1 MVSISELYGGEQQ
14 LIQRIKNSIGFNT
27 HVALPAVVQS
37 VNLTNQTVD
46 VQPTVRERII
56 SQTGEIQYVQ
66 YPLLINV
73 PIVFPQVGAFRITFP
88 IERGDECFVIF
99 ADIAIDNW
107 WKSGNVQNPVEQRR
121 HDLSDGFAFF
131 GALNQEKIGSQPAIS
146 SSGLE
151 IKSTKTGTGIHIGSS
166 DITFTCS
173 SGSVT
178 LSQLLAHYHIDGLG
192 SPTSAPI
199 FNSGGGST

>member
-14 LIQRIKNSIGFNT
+14 LIQRIKNNIGFNT
-27 HVALPAVVQS
+27 HVALPAIVQS
-37 VNLTNQTVD
+37 VNLANQTVE

-88 IERGDECFVIF
+88 IKQGDECLVIF

-107 WKSGNVQNPVEQRR
+107 WKSGNIQNPVEQRR

-131 GALNQEKIGSQPAIS
+131 GALNQEKINSQPVIS
-146 SSGLE
+146 SNGLE
-151 IKSTKTGTGIHIGSS
+151 IRSTSTDTGITVGEN
-166 DITFTCS
+166 DITFTCP

-178 LSQLLAHYHIDGLG
+178 LSQLLAHYHIDSFGV
-192 SPTSAPI
+192 PTSVPY
-199 FNSGGGST
+199 FSSGGGSN